1 MKFVRIF
8 ATCRDDEEDIIIIL
22 CQLKSSN
29 KIDKK
34 IEGFGYIE
42 DWNDESSIHE
52 KYPFILRYKKKKG
65 GIFNYGDWSTE
76 HETTNIFD
84 KIIKAGELFTRFNED
99 GDEFTYEIKNI
110 INLPQF

>member
-52 KYPFILRYKKKKG
+52 KYPFILRYKKRKAVSSIMAIGQPNMKQPT
-65 GIFNYGDWSTE
+65 FS
-76 HETTNIFD
+76 
-84 KIIKAGELFTRFNED
+84 IK
-99 GDEFTYEIKNI
+99 
-110 INLPQF
+110 